1 MNQEITPHRIL
12 LVLSSMQEELPELV
26 GNQAWQEIAGQFTAL
41 LSELQVAKGEARR
54 QELSASLIELIV
66 PYRPARQRF
75 WEGIR
80 QEAKDEEL
88 DRFSAYVQTGL
99 TRLDGQLGGYGRD
112 VPGIYQAAAQ
122 YIVMDIPHA
131 DAVQRL
137 VTLSKGGVGKAE
149 SIKAGNFKLDIRHL
163 SEMAPGVV
171 LTVGEKIID
180 AGNPILIA
188 AGVLL
193 ILQSVLKAMTVEISP
208 TEASVFWGFMC
219 ACEKDMTSTEEKIR
233 KRTNQERKKVGLKP
247 LTGDEVRHA
256 LHVLKTMKTVR
267 SLDQKGQWQIMEKY
281 RVMA

>member
-12 LVLSSMQEELPELV
+12 VVLSSMKEELPELM
-26 GNQAWQEIAGQFTAL
+26 GNQAWQEISGQFTAM
-41 LSELQVAKGEARR
+41 LSELQDAKGNERR

-75 WEGIR
+75 WEGIHR
-80 QEAKDEEL
+80 ETKDEEL

-99 TRLDGQLGGYGRD
+99 TQLAGELGGHGPD
-112 VPGIYQAAAQ
+112 IPGIYQAASQ

-131 DAVQRL
+131 NAVQRL

-163 SEMAPGVV
+163 SEIAPGVV
-171 LTVGEKIID
+171 LAVGEKIID

-208 TEASVFWGFMC
+208 TEASVFWGFIRT
-219 ACEKDMTSTEEKIR
+219 CEKDMISTEEKIR
-233 KRTNQERKKVGLKP
+233 KRTNLERKKVGLKP
-247 LTGDEVRHA
+247 LTKDEVRHA
-256 LHVLKTMKTVR
+256 LHVLQTMKTIR
-267 SLDQKGQWQIMEKY
+267 SLDEKGQWQIMEKY